1 MDDANN
7 LIHLAN
13 QMGFINK
20 QIQNSVPNASNCL
33 TSSAV
38 QESHIKRDKNVV
50 YMMEDVYGMII
61 LLGVGIVGG
70 ITILIIECFSIKM
83 LKGCNMENLSF
94 ATLERFRK
102 VTITSHHMDFQ
113 STYL

>member
-1 MDDANN
+1 MG
-7 LIHLAN
+7 LID
-13 QMGFINK
+13 K
-20 QIQNSVPNASNCL
+20 QIKNNVPHASNCL
-33 TSSAV
+33 TRSAV
-38 QESHIKRDKNVV
+38 QASHIKRDKNVV
-50 YMMEDVYGMII
+50 YMMEDVHGMII

-70 ITILIIECFSIKM
+70 LTSLIIECFSIKM
-83 LKGCNMENLSF
+83 LKCGNMENLSF

>member
-1 MDDANN
+1 MDDANS

-50 YMMEDVYGMII
+50 YTMEDVYGMII
-61 LLGVGIVGG
+61 PLGIGTVGG
-70 ITILIIECFSIKM
+70 IIILIIESI
-83 LKGCNMENLSF
+83 SF
-94 ATLERFRK
+94 
-102 VTITSHHMDFQ
+102 
-113 STYL
+113 